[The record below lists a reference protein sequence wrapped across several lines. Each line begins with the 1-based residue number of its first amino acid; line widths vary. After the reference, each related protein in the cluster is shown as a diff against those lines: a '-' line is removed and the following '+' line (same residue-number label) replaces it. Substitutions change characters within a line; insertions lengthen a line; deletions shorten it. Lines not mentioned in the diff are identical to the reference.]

1 MFEYINIKT
10 GARISSPDIL
20 SGENW
25 ELYEDLK
32 DTDIESIDTTYNNTN
47 DGNGNTEVKESVL
60 APTEITKKEIIA
72 ELEALGIEYD
82 PKAKKD
88 DLYRLMMGE

>member
-10 GARISSPDIL
+10 GARISSPDVL

-25 ELYEDLK
+25 ELYEGIEA
-32 DTDIESIDTTYNNTN
+32 TDREHIDPTDNNTN
-47 DGNGNTEVKESVL
+47 VGNTEVEKSVL
-60 APTEITKKEIIA
+60 APSEITKKEIIA

-82 PKAKKD
+82 PKVKKD
-88 DLYRLMMGE
+88 DLYKLMMGE

>member
-1 MFEYINIKT
+1 MFEYINVKT
-10 GARISSPDIL
+10 GSRISSPDIL

-25 ELYEDLK
+25 ELYEGIEA
-32 DTDIESIDTTYNNTN
+32 TDREPIDPTDNNTN
-47 DGNGNTEVKESVL
+47 VGNTEVEESVL
-60 APTEITKKEIIA
+60 APSEITKKEIIA

>member
-1 MFEYINIKT
+1 MFEYINTKT

-25 ELYEDLK
+25 ELYGDVK
-32 DTDIESIDTTYNNTN
+32 NIDDSDIETKDDNINDNNTE
-47 DGNGNTEVKESVL
+47 TEESTI

-88 DLYRLMMGE
+88 DLYKLMMGE